1 MASQIDV
8 ALANPNQKGCRAFT
22 LLELLMASAAFA
34 MIVLVMKV
42 TLMGSLSLRNRSQ
55 ERMDALNL
63 RMRVMDIMEKDLR
76 QCLLKGTPFA
86 QEFLGDSQ
94 GQGLTRND
102 QLTFYTA
109 SGVIQ
114 TNLPWGHLQ
123 KISYYLQQPLS
134 DLQQEEE
141 EGWALYREVTRNLA
155 PAGGVEILMTPQPLA
170 RGVHSLAFQ
179 YYDGEYWQETWDSST
194 EEAELPLAVRIRLT
208 FLPENPQERSR
219 ALSDDGYYPMLQ
231 TTVPLMSEAQVAEN
245 NSENQE
251 NSESA
256 EETAPSGGR

>member
-155 PAGGVEILMTPQPLA
+155 PAGGVEILMTPKPLA

-231 TTVPLMSEAQVAEN
+231 TTVPLISVAQVAEN

-251 NSESA
+251 N
-256 EETAPSGGR
+256 

>member
-1 MASQIDV
+1 MALQIDV

-123 KISYYLQQPLS
+123 KISYYLQQPPS
-134 DLQQEEE
+134 GLQQEEE
-141 EGWALYREVTRNLA
+141 EGWTLYREVTRNLA
-155 PAGGVEILMTPQPLA
+155 PAGEVEILMTPQPLA
-170 RGVHSLAFQ
+170 RGVHSLTFQ

-208 FLPENPQERSR
+208 FLPENPHERSQVFG
-219 ALSDDGYYPMLQ
+219 DDRYYPMLQ
-231 TTVPLMSEAQVAEN
+231 TIVPLMSVAQVEEDT
-245 NSENQE
+245 SETLE

>member
-1 MASQIDV
+1 
-8 ALANPNQKGCRAFT
+8 
-22 LLELLMASAAFA
+22 MASAAFA

-155 PAGGVEILMTPQPLA
+155 PAGGVEILMTPKPLA

-251 NSESA
+251 NSENA